1 NAGGFAAGVFCGC
14 LAYRARIKRNR
25 GAVAAILRRRKVGRS
40 RYDKQGLGGYP
51 QASATSALIAG
62 QRPTTYINAKMKTT
76 DIAQTKIESERRRYG
91 VLKSAKGLSK
101 GSTGTLLPSA
111 SALWNQPQ
119 PFQFIRAHTM
129 QRTNPK
135 PFKKMVVPAAKL
147 LPSALTPAII
157 KELPTSMVA

>member
-1 NAGGFAAGVFCGC
+1 HTATDCWLRGRAKTGALAFAGPEGGDSFTGTYRNAGGFAAGVFCGC

-111 SALWNQPQ
+111 S
-119 PFQFIRAHTM
+119 
-129 QRTNPK
+129 
-135 PFKKMVVPAAKL
+135 
-147 LPSALTPAII
+147 
-157 KELPTSMVA
+157 